1 MKITITNQRK
11 QTKVTGIHNL
21 TRGVWRTND
30 VIGYVVIANSK
41 PTKGKHYWDGCIMF
55 EDGTSL
61 FSHIGISEYWVS
73 VELVQ
78 MSDDFELK
86 LSE

>member
-1 MKITITNQRK
+1 MKITLANQRK

-21 TRGVWRTND
+21 TPGVWRTND
-30 VIGYVVIANSK
+30 VTGYVVITNSK
-41 PTKGKHYWDGCIMF
+41 PTKGKHCWDGCIMF
-55 EDGTSL
+55 ENGVSS
-61 FSHIGISEYWVS
+61 FSHIGISEYWTS